1 MKNGNYIRL
10 KNIEIGYT
18 LPDSWMKAIRGT
30 DARLYVNG
38 INLVTWDKVPVYDP
52 ENTNASYP
60 LMKVINVGVKV
71 SF

>member
-1 MKNGNYIRL
+1 
-10 KNIEIGYT
+10 
-18 LPDSWMKAIRGT
+18 MKAIRGT